1 MEKIRQ
7 SASFQNIIINT
18 FKSSD
23 NYKYLYKLFYDNLL
37 KMGISPTMA
46 QNKLSNLYLD
56 MVSYSTQYGTINGI
70 IQSDDIAMRSKSGL
84 TLWNEIKRIN
94 LVFYKTQMNNYIN
107 NIYNNNIAS
116 YLIPDTKNMYSNNRY
131 ETYGVVPPLP
141 QIPNKLHA
149 KNIEAIYDQYPSDKY
164 VNVNPYNKLLDH
176 VPIVG
181 NVENNEDYAMT
192 MFTSDSLQP
201 EGCEYL
207 NNMGPK
213 YEVLENQY
221 WWDDK
226 FGYKKYNPIPPGSKK
241 TGTEDDEVQFQF
253 IPNNTFYNPENN
265 MINSH
270 DDTYRNEYNV
280 LKSIEK
286 PTVQIRTAEDLIYEL
301 MGENYV
307 DTETV
312 LRNESRNAKL
322 KNERKKINSGD
333 SNSEAFRYKTIPFWQ
348 KINREGVDTDLEGTL
363 GFGMKESNNH
373 VRGWN
378 MDSIRKL

>member
-1 MEKIRQ
+1 MEKIRH

-18 FKSSD
+18 FKSVD
-23 NYKYLYKLFYDNLL
+23 NYNYLYKLFYDNLL
-37 KMGISPTMA
+37 SMGMTLSMA
-46 QNKLSNLYLD
+46 QNKLSNLHFDIILF
-56 MVSYSTQYGTINGI
+56 SSQYGEINNI
-70 IQSDDIAMRSKSGL
+70 IQSDNIAMRTKGGL

-94 LVFYKTQMNNYIN
+94 LVFYKNQMNNYIN

-116 YLIPDTKNMYSNNRY
+116 YSIPDTQNMYSNNRY
-131 ETYGVVPPLP
+131 ETYGVIPQLP
-141 QIPNKLHA
+141 KISNRLHA
-149 KNIEAIYDQYPSDKY
+149 KNIEALYEQDANINYE
-164 VNVNPYNKLLDH
+164 NINPYNKLLDH

-181 NVENNEDYAMT
+181 NVENNEDYAMM

-226 FGYKKYNPIPPGSKK
+226 NGYQKYNPIPPGSKK
-241 TGTEDDEVQFQF
+241 TGTEDDDVQFQF
-253 IPNNTFYNPENN
+253 MPNDNFYSPENN

-270 DDTYRNEYNV
+270 DDNYRNGYNL
-280 LKSIEK
+280 LKSIEN
-286 PTVQIRTAEDLIYEL
+286 PPHHIRTAEDLIYEL

-322 KNERKKINSGD
+322 KNAQKKNNSGD

-348 KINREGVDTDLEGTL
+348 KTNREGVDTDLDGTL

-378 MDSIRKL
+378 MDSIRRL